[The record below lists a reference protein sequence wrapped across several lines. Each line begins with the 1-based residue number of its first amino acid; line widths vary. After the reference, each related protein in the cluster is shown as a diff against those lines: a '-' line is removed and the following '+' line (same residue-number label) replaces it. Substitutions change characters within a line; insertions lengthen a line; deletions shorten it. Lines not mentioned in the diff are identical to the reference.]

1 MGVFSFKDWEEESK
15 DNTFSNDLE
24 NTEFKWWN
32 TDMIEDEDWV
42 WQIALD
48 IVETEKEMVIIVP
61 IAWLDI
67 DDIEIEIKDY
77 ILSVKWERKR
87 LPLYS
92 EWEILVEE
100 CFFWKFARSII
111 MPENLDFDA
120 INAVMENNLLVIR
133 IPKHIHASK
142 TIQISKHD

>member
-1 MGVFSFKDWEEESK
+1 MGVFSFKDWEE
-15 DNTFSNDLE
+15 DNKNNDFSNVLE
-24 NTEFKWWN
+24 NSEFKWWN
-32 TDMIEDEDWV
+32 NDITEDEEWV

-77 ILSVKWERKR
+77 ILSVKWERKK
-87 LPLYS
+87 LPLYL
-92 EWEILVEE
+92 EWEVLVEE
-100 CFFWKFARSII
+100 CFFWRFARSII

-133 IPKHIHASK
+133 IPKHIHTAK
-142 TIQISKHD
+142 TIQISRHG